1 MKQTRYP
8 LYIISKGRWE
18 SRMTSRT
25 LEEIGADYRIVIE
38 EQEYD
43 KYAAVIDPKKI
54 LVLPFANL
62 GHGGIPARNWVWEH
76 SISEGHKRHWILD
89 CNIRYLYR
97 SIHNTKL
104 RVKST
109 VPFRCIEDLTDRY
122 QNVPMSGMNYHFFQ
136 PTFVKKEPLYI
147 NTRVYSCILLSNET
161 DKRWRVLEWD
171 DNPAPYNEDT
181 DLSLQFLEAGDCTL
195 LSNHF
200 SIGKADSG
208 AVKGGNNSEVYKYDD
223 PNYDARFKFAA
234 SLAKAH
240 PKYVEITQKHRRYHH
255 QVDYSQ
261 FQNFSVL
268 KLKPGVVVPT
278 GDNNYGLKLVKL
290 DDPKDICSAYKETGV
305 ENYLEIENE

>member
-1 MKQTRYP
+1 MKQTRAP
-8 LYIISKGRWE
+8 IFILSKGRWE

-25 LEEIGADYRIVIE
+25 LEEIGADYQIVIE

-54 LVLPFANL
+54 LVLPFSNL
-62 GHGGIPARNWVWEH
+62 GHGGIPARNWIWEYSTARGDH
-76 SISEGHKRHWILD
+76 AHFVMD
-89 CNIRYLYR
+89 DNIRYFYR

-104 RVKST
+104 RVKSM
-109 VPFRCIEDLTDRY
+109 VPLRVIEDLAERY
-122 QNVPMSGMNYHFFQ
+122 ENVPMAGLNYHFFQ
-136 PTFVKKEPLYI
+136 QTFVKKEPLYI
-147 NTRVYSCILLSNET
+147 NTRVYSCIWLTNKT

-255 QVDYSQ
+255 QCTYDS
-261 FQNFSVL
+261 FQTNNIL
-268 KLKPGVVVPT
+268 RLKPGIILPT
-278 GDNNYGLKLVKL
+278 EDNNYGLKLVKL
-290 DDPKDICSAYKETGV
+290 DDSKNIAGGYTV
-305 ENYLEIENE
+305 LNTENYLELENY